1 MLSEMIFGELFQR
14 FKTFAE
20 LLMILQNLFGFLSYL
35 KKILP
40 EILSKTCNKK
50 WLETEVSNH
59 WKAIYNAGSRSIVH
73 IWRPLLY
80 QLSYTPVYVL
90 NCFRCKAFCLREV
103 SYHKRTPKVKIFWKI
118 VVSFRQVFWM
128 VINCRNYNGR

>member
-1 MLSEMIFGELFQR
+1 MKRLSGMVFGEPFLLFKI
-14 FKTFAE
+14 FVE

-59 WKAIYNAGSRSIVH
+59 
-73 IWRPLLY
+73 
-80 QLSYTPVYVL
+80 
-90 NCFRCKAFCLREV
+90 
-103 SYHKRTPKVKIFWKI
+103 
-118 VVSFRQVFWM
+118 
-128 VINCRNYNGR
+128 